1 MANTTFDKILLGSIG
16 LLVAA
21 LVFVVGDTIRDKVV
35 GVGDRAPNF
44 AVQTNAGLTLSPSSY
59 GGKVMVLNFWASWCP
74 PCLEEIPSLNEFQKR
89 LEQEGVVVLAVS
101 VDEDEASYQAVLDR
115 MDVAFQT
122 AWDPAAEVSDLY
134 GTYRFPETYVIDS
147 RGRVV
152 QKIIGSTTWNDE
164 RMLSYIRS
172 LL

>member
-21 LVFVVGDTIRDKVV
+21 LVFVVGDTIREKVV
-35 GVGDRAPNF
+35 GVGDRAPGF
-44 AVQTNAGLTLSPSSY
+44 AVQTDAGLTLTPASF
-59 GGKVMVLNFWASWCP
+59 GGKVLVLNFWASWCP
-74 PCLEEIPSLNEFQKR
+74 PCLDEIPSLNEFQNR
-89 LEQEGVVVLAVS
+89 LEAEGVVVLGVS
-101 VDEDEASYQAVLDR
+101 VDEDEASYRSILDR
-115 MDVAFQT
+115 MDVSFQT
-122 AWDPAAEVSDLY
+122 AWDPAAEVSSLY
-134 GTYRFPETYVIDS
+134 GTYRFPETYVINS

-152 QKIIGSTTWNDE
+152 QKIIGATTWNDE